1 MCLRR
6 EAPATPPVPAVA
18 VLHLAQDVVATD
30 DDTVAVLSRPD
41 VG

>member
-18 VLHLAQDVVATD
+18 DLHFAQVNVATD
-30 DDTVAVLSRPD
+30 DDTVAALSRPD